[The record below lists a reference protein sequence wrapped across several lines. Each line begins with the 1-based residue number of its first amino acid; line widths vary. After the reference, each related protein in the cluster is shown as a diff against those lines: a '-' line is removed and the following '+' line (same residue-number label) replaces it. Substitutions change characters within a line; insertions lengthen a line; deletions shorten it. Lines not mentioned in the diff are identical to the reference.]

1 MNIESNIRV
10 AMMVA
15 CKLAPADLNG
25 QRQVIDTGQALGIFS
40 NQAADIAKHRI
51 LIAAHVVRSR
61 HPTGASLHATIARYL
76 RDTDRN
82 MRPLLRAIWH
92 GRNAIQLRRRFGRPA
107 WWIAYDDRR
116 TCPKRA
122 DRIF

>member
-40 NQAADIAKHRI
+40 NQVADIARHRI
-51 LIAAHVVRSR
+51 LIAAHVMRSR
-61 HPTGASLHATIARYL
+61 RPTSVVHGIARYL

-92 GRNAIQLRRRFGRPA
+92 GRNAIQLRRRFCRPA
-107 WWIAYDDRR
+107 WWTQYDDRR
-116 TCPKRA
+116 EEPKRA